1 MNWERE
7 GVSAGRTGLGEV
19 SGKKR
24 ESGEEQIF
32 TLPSVLDVIDQSV
45 LQ

>member
-1 MNWERE
+1 M
-7 GVSAGRTGLGEV
+7 SAGRTGLGEV

-32 TLPSVLDVIDQSV
+32 TLSFSFGLN
-45 LQ
+45 